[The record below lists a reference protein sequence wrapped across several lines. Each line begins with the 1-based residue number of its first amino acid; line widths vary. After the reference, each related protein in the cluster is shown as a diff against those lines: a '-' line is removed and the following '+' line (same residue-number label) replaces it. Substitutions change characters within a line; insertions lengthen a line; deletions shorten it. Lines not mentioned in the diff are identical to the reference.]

1 MEPSQRLT
9 FVPPYLLVLK
19 RTSIF
24 KDPAIPFLAS
34 MKQGEKSVVQT
45 NILDIRVEQRVH
57 GRSNSRLDMEDKEAA
72 LGHSIASQPRSTH
85 DLMCASY

>member
-9 FVPPYLLVLK
+9 FAAHYPVFLK

-34 MKQGEKSVVQT
+34 MKQDEKSIVQT
-45 NILDIRVEQRVH
+45 NILDIRVERRLH
-57 GRSNSRLDMEDKEAA
+57 GRSNSRLDMED
-72 LGHSIASQPRSTH
+72 R
-85 DLMCASY
+85 